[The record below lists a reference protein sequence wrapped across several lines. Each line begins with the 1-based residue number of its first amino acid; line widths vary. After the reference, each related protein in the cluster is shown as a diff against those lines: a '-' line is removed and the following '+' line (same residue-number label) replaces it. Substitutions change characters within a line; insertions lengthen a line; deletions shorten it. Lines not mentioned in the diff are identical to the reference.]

1 MSTLTSQRFMH
12 ILTLVKFFFIKETH
26 MYQFTSKIMC
36 MHCGSKYRGKKMRD
50 KLAYSC
56 STYEKKGKESCSN
69 NFKIKEEDL
78 VHMVTTHLQI
88 RNVRV
93 EGLLG
98 EHVAKIEVKDEGY
111 RIYYND
117 GTDSIVNDKSNQYGV
132 KFKY

>member
-1 MSTLTSQRFMH
+1 MNIAINERFSKLTFA
-12 ILTLVKFFFIKETH
+12 VKSIFIQESY
-26 MYQFTSKIMC
+26 MYQFTSKITC
-36 MHCGSKYRGKKMRD
+36 LHCGGKYRGKKMRD

-93 EGLLG
+93 EGSLG
-98 EHVAKIEVKDEGY
+98 EHVTKIEVKDEGY
-111 RIYYND
+111 KIYYLD
-117 GTDSIVNDKSNQYGV
+117 GTHSVVNDNSHQYGV